1 MRFHNVSI
9 VSIAHLDAPH
19 VVASDDI
26 ERQLAPTMERL
37 GVRRGLLQELS
48 GIRARRFWDDG
59 TMPSDVATRAAEAA
73 LADAGIERSRIGILV
88 NTSVSRDYVEPST
101 ACIVHGSLGLPPTC
115 MNFDLGNA
123 CLGFINGME
132 MVANMIERGQIEY
145 GLVVNGESSRFV
157 TERTVE
163 RLLAP
168 DIDDAT
174 FRANFATLTLGSGAA
189 AMVLGR
195 GTGRHRFMG
204 GVNLAATEHNRLCY
218 GQVDHMVTDTRAL
231 MTAGIDLASRTWA
244 EATEELGWTG
254 DELDWL
260 VLHQVSRAHTD
271 ALVAALG
278 LDPERIYRLY
288 PEYGNVGPAGV
299 PIVLSKLASEGRL
312 EEGNRIALMGI
323 GSGLNCAMA
332 EVRW

>member
-1 MRFHNVSI
+1 MHFHNVSI
-9 VSIAHLDAPH
+9 TSVSHLDAPH
-19 VVASDDI
+19 AVASEEI
-26 ERQLAPTMERL
+26 ERQLTQTMERL
-37 GVRRGLLQELS
+37 GIRQGLLQELS
-48 GIRARRFWDDG
+48 GIRERRFWDDG
-59 TMPSDVATRAAEAA
+59 TMPSDVAARAAEAA
-73 LADAGIERSRIGILV
+73 LANAGVDRTRIGILV

-101 ACIVHGSLGLPPTC
+101 ACIVHGTLGLPPTC

-123 CLGFINGME
+123 CLGFVNGME
-132 MVANMIERGQIEY
+132 MVANMIERGQVEY

-163 RLLAP
+163 RLLDPAV
-168 DIDDAT
+168 DQTT

-189 AMVLGR
+189 AMVLGP
-195 GTGRHRFMG
+195 GTGRRRFMG

-231 MTAGIDLASRTWA
+231 MAAGIGLASRTWA
-244 EATEELGWTG
+244 EATEELGWSG

-278 LDPERIYRLY
+278 LDPDKIYRLY

-299 PIVLSKLASEGRL
+299 PIVLSKLAAEGRL
-312 EEGNRIALMGI
+312 EDGDRIALMGI